1 MIRVLVRSNSP
12 FARAGLEGAIRADP
26 RFAVV
31 SGAGREP
38 DQQPEVIVLD
48 GPDADPVQPRSGPVG
63 SRPPALVLLTDDL
76 SRTEFVRLYQTGVRA
91 ILPRESSA
99 QEITS
104 AIEAVSQNLA
114 ALSPAFLEALLPPMA
129 EDREP
134 EVEFLPEPLS
144 PREIEVLALMAEGA
158 ENKEIAA
165 RLKIS
170 EHTAKFH
177 VSSILGKLGAT
188 SRTEAVTRGYRLGL
202 IFI

>member
-1 MIRVLVRSNSP
+1 MIRVLVRSSSP
-12 FARAGLEGAIRADP
+12 FARRGLEGAIAADP

-31 SGAGREP
+31 SGTSREP
-38 DQQPEVIVLD
+38 DQQPDVIVLD
-48 GPDADPVQPRSGPVG
+48 GPDADPVRALSGPVG
-63 SRPPALVLLTDDL
+63 SRPPSLVLLTDDL
-76 SRTEFVRLYQTGVRA
+76 SRTEFARLYQTGVRA
-91 ILPRESSA
+91 ALPRDSSV
-99 QEITS
+99 QEIAS

-114 ALSPAFLEALLPPMA
+114 ALSPEFLEALLPVMS
-129 EDREP
+129 EDRDAD
-134 EVEFLPEPLS
+134 VVFLQEPLTA
-144 PREIEVLALMAEGA
+144 REIEVLALMAEGA
-158 ENKEIAA
+158 ENKEIAG

>member
-12 FARAGLEGAIRADP
+12 FARAGLEDAIAADP

-31 SGAGREP
+31 RDSPREP
-38 DQQPEVIVLD
+38 DQQPDVILLD
-48 GPDADPVQPRSGPVG
+48 GPDAGPARAPSGPVG
-63 SRPPALVLLTDDL
+63 GHPLNLVLLIDEV
-76 SRTEFVRLYQTGVRA
+76 SRTEFARLYQTGVRA
-91 ILPRESSA
+91 ILPRDSSS
-99 QEITS
+99 QEIAS

-114 ALSPAFLEALLPPMA
+114 ALSPEFLEGLLPA
-129 EDREP
+129 ISEDREAD
-134 EVEFLPEPLS
+134 VEYLQEPLTA
-144 PREIEVLALMAEGA
+144 REIEVLALMAEGA
-158 ENKEIAA
+158 ENKEIAM

>member
-12 FARAGLEGAIRADP
+12 FARAGLEGAIATDP

-31 SGAGREP
+31 SGAAREP

-63 SRPPALVLLTDDL
+63 GRPPVLVLLTDDL
-76 SRTEFVRLYQTGVRA
+76 NRTEFARLYQTGVRA
-91 ILPRESSA
+91 ILPRDSSA

-114 ALSPAFLEALLPPMA
+114 ALSPAFLEALLPPMS
-129 EDREP
+129 EDRDP
-134 EVEFLPEPLS
+134 EVEFLTEPLTA
-144 PREIEVLALMAEGA
+144 REIEVLALMAEGA